1 MQDYGKLEKLLKEKK
16 YYSLNDLSKQ
26 LGKNE
31 YKVRQDLLNYLNQ
44 EVEKLSIESNQKKCK
59 HIYKIFKYL
68 EDAKTERDK
77 EQILIGLKKTYKICN
92 TKLKKSKANNSNN
105 VFGKIM
111 SIIKVTLLNL
121 TCEIQNVN
129 NEVSEVNNYNLIK
142 YIIFDLKNYNY
153 LFELI
158 KTFPKYLNIYE
169 NNKSIFEEIVD
180 SYINHV
186 YKNNFSSD
194 LIYLEKVIK
203 LFVNNQK
210 FELNNDDKIKIMNKI
225 KNSIIEINNNENIM
239 NKDKAIFFLNELSND
254 INKNVR
260 KDLNELYFKY
270 DINNNQPESTYVHND
285 LKIDK
290 DKVLDLRDKFVITI
304 DGNATRVFDD
314 ACSIDRFSNGNYL
327 LSVFVTDVAS
337 YVPRNS
343 LIDKMAYEKS
353 ETLYMPKQVITMLPP
368 GLTSDLT
375 LVEKED
381 KQAIGHFFL
390 LDKDANVLGVN
401 IKKCIINVNKNYSY
415 NEVTKTIMDSN
426 NISELKLFNNMAE
439 LALKLHNNKTRQNYR
454 EIKSIKKNN
463 TMYDSSIGNTIIVE
477 FMTLTNYIIASI
489 FNENKKYPFI
499 YRINTGSYGDDIKR
513 EMFKLMGENQE
524 IKERFAKLCPP
535 SIYSCENL
543 GHTGLNLDAY
553 CHSTN
558 PLRNYAS
565 LECQRLIIE
574 HIINKDNTIDLEK
587 EKQYI
592 KELCE
597 YMNNRINLNKVFIEE
612 CYDVKRK
619 NYIDK
624 QIKL

>member
-210 FELNNDDKIKIMNKI
+210 FELNNDDKIKIMNK
-225 KNSIIEINNNENIM
+225 NN
-239 NKDKAIFFLNELSND
+239 
-254 INKNVR
+254 
-260 KDLNELYFKY
+260 
-270 DINNNQPESTYVHND
+270 
-285 LKIDK
+285 
-290 DKVLDLRDKFVITI
+290 
-304 DGNATRVFDD
+304 
-314 ACSIDRFSNGNYL
+314 
-327 LSVFVTDVAS
+327 
-337 YVPRNS
+337 
-343 LIDKMAYEKS
+343 
-353 ETLYMPKQVITMLPP
+353 
-368 GLTSDLT
+368 
-375 LVEKED
+375 
-381 KQAIGHFFL
+381 
-390 LDKDANVLGVN
+390 
-401 IKKCIINVNKNYSY
+401 
-415 NEVTKTIMDSN
+415 
-426 NISELKLFNNMAE
+426 
-439 LALKLHNNKTRQNYR
+439 
-454 EIKSIKKNN
+454 
-463 TMYDSSIGNTIIVE
+463 
-477 FMTLTNYIIASI
+477 
-489 FNENKKYPFI
+489 
-499 YRINTGSYGDDIKR
+499 
-513 EMFKLMGENQE
+513 
-524 IKERFAKLCPP
+524 
-535 SIYSCENL
+535 
-543 GHTGLNLDAY
+543 
-553 CHSTN
+553 
-558 PLRNYAS
+558 
-565 LECQRLIIE
+565 
-574 HIINKDNTIDLEK
+574 
-587 EKQYI
+587 
-592 KELCE
+592 
-597 YMNNRINLNKVFIEE
+597 
-612 CYDVKRK
+612 
-619 NYIDK
+619 
-624 QIKL
+624 